1 MEQVTKEQELLMN
14 LLATFTQDKML
25 ILMVMSA
32 LKQNSQIMEMI
43 EWLIP
48 IYQNKQQVTEEQ
60 IIGKME
66 QIISKMN

>member
-1 MEQVTKEQELLMN
+1 MN
-14 LLATFTQDKML
+14 SLATFTQDKML